1 LGGFLKSLKPKRT
14 RIVSVLIILFLII
27 GIGIY
32 LPAYAGRIGD
42 FFGQVFALMFYGV
55 AYILGWLTMQVFSL
69 VIAVAGFQEFV
80 DNPGVITGWTII
92 RDICNMFFVVIL
104 LIIAFATILRIE
116 KYSIK
121 SLLPKVIFAAV
132 AINFSKLIC
141 GLIIDFGQIVMLTFV
156 NGFQASAGANLING
170 LQMDTWMKAKEGG
183 LEEINFWKIALTL
196 ALAAFMFFFVLMV
209 SILMLVIL
217 LARIAFL
224 WILIILSP
232 FAFVGSLL
240 PFTQSLAKQWWQKFG
255 NWVATGPILA
265 FFLWLALLMMQAD
278 GGVSQEA
285 QKVTQSAEKKSG
297 VTNKQLQSG
306 TQAVGSTMPNM
317 AQFAMGVALL
327 YGSVVITKQMGGAV
341 GAAVGGK
348 VLGAVKGAAY
358 GVTGARF
365 VGERYKAAKGVLE
378 RRRAERVSGFGRR
391 FERGWERTA
400 GVAREAVVGAVK
412 APVRAPIA
420 AARRGRAEY
429 RRIREEY
436 KEKGMGGGVRA
447 GLAVGVYS
455 GLKRMLTM
463 GAPELASDVR
473 SQVTRAKGASNE
485 AGKARVGKEFKQL
498 QDSKYDAKKSAKA
511 MTTESNMEKAAAH
524 LINAIKGNAINE
536 DNQED
541 MMKVY
546 RRIKGT
552 PFEKAVEDEVNKN
565 HAFAKYDLSTY
576 KGRKDL
582 IGDQDKNKTNLRD
595 QSASFYK
602 DGNAILTLSQAF
614 GKNFE
619 SEMKRIFAK
628 GGDYSKNAREGL
640 AEAQKMKEN
649 MTVTDPATGQTIATG
664 RLAEL
669 RNLSPSQGTD
679 EAAELDA
686 LEAFNKTNFKSVEA
700 KITENP
706 FDAFGADLEGLGN
719 HTSKLDVRD
728 LANALKVD
736 DKGNFTKGDDTQRMI
751 IAQNI
756 STSKLSG
763 LMKTGNDNMVKAVL
777 SLKAKMAQ
785 GDPSVPAQVTSP
797 QVQKNMK
804 AEFKNISNNKSFYSS
819 LPPEMQKTVDD
830 NT

>member
-1 LGGFLKSLKPKRT
+1 ML
-14 RIVSVLIILFLII
+14 VILFLII

-32 LPAYAGRIGD
+32 IPVYAGAVGD
-42 FFGQVFALMFYGV
+42 FFGQVFALMFYGI

-80 DNPGVITGWTII
+80 DNPGVVTGWTII

-170 LQMDTWMKAKEGG
+170 LQMDTWMKAKDGQ
-183 LEEINFWKIALTL
+183 LEEINFWKIALSL

-285 QKVTQSAEKKSG
+285 QEVTKSAQEKSG
-297 VTNKQLQSG
+297 VTGKQLQEG
-306 TQAVGSTMPNM
+306 TKAIGSTMPNM
-317 AQFAMGVALL
+317 AQFAVGVALL
-327 YGSVVITKQMGGAV
+327 YGAVVITKQMGGAV

-358 GVTGARF
+358 GATGAKF
-365 VGERYKAAKGVLE
+365 VGERYAAAKGVLQK
-378 RRRAERVSGFGRR
+378 RRAERVSAFGAK

-400 GVAREAVVGAVK
+400 GVAREAVAGAVK
-412 APVRAPIA
+412 APFRAPVA

-429 RRIREEY
+429 RRRREEF
-436 KEKGMGGGVRA
+436 KEMGLGGLGAVA
-447 GLAVGVYS
+447 GVTVGIATGTLA
-455 GLKRMLTM
+455 GLKRLATM

-473 SQVTRAKGASNE
+473 SQVTRSKGASNE
-485 AGKARVGKEFKQL
+485 AAKARVGKEFKQL
-498 QDSKYDAKKSAKA
+498 QDSKYDAKKSAKV
-511 MTTESNMEKAAAH
+511 MTKEANMEKAAAH
-524 LINAIKGNAINE
+524 LINAIKGGAINE

-546 RRIKGT
+546 RSLKGT
-552 PFEKAVEDEVNKN
+552 ATEKAVEDEVNKN
-565 HAFAKYDLSTY
+565 HAFAKYDLSTHE
-576 KGRKDL
+576 GRKGL

-595 QSASFYK
+595 QAASFYK
-602 DGNAILTLSQAF
+602 DGNAMLTLSQAF
-614 GKNFE
+614 GKNFDAE
-619 SEMKRIFAK
+619 LKRIFGK
-628 GGDYSKNAREGL
+628 GGDFAKNAKQGL
-640 AEAQKMKEN
+640 SEAQKMKEG
-649 MTVTDPATGQTIATG
+649 MTTKDAAGNVVPTG

-669 RNLSPSQGTD
+669 RDLSPAEGTD

-706 FDAFGADLEGLGN
+706 FDAFGTDLEGLGN
-719 HTSKLDVRD
+719 HTSKLDVRA
-728 LANALKVD
+728 LADALKVD
-736 DKGNFTKGDDTQRMI
+736 DKGNFTKGDDAQRMI

-763 LMKTGNDNMVKAVL
+763 LMKTGNDNIVKAVL
-777 SLKAKMAQ
+777 GLKSKMAQ

-797 QVQKNMK
+797 EVQKNMK
-804 AEFKNISNNKSFYSS
+804 AEFKNIQNNKSFYSS